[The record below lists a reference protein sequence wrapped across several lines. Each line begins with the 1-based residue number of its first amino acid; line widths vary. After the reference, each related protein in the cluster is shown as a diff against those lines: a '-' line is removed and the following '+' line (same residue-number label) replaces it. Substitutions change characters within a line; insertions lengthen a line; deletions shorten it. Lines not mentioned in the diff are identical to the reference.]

1 MNSLDL
7 RELYRNK
14 SFRFVL
20 VFFAGIVIWFS
31 FYHFIYEFDE
41 LISSNSRQIDIKK
54 SISILLAKQS
64 NYFLSILG
72 YQPKIEIYSDM
83 VVTLIQDTKYNHGV
97 WIGEPCNGLKL
108 FGVFSIFIIAF
119 PGNLKTKL
127 WYIPLGIIILHFIN
141 VIRIAILTIIQAYN
155 PLLLN
160 FNHNVTFQVI
170 IYSFI
175 FLLWYLW
182 TKKFS
187 SLSKKNE

>member
-1 MNSLDL
+1 MNLSDL
-7 RELYRNK
+7 RELFRSK
-14 SFRFVL
+14 SFRFIL
-20 VFFAGIVIWFS
+20 LFLAGIIIWFS
-31 FYHFIYEFDE
+31 FYHFIYEFDK
-41 LISSNSRQIDIKK
+41 LLSSNSQQVDVKK
-54 SISILLAKQS
+54 SISILLAEQS

-72 YQPKIEIYSDM
+72 YQPQIEIYSDM

-119 PGNLKTKL
+119 PGDFKTKL
-127 WYIPLGIIILHFIN
+127 WYIPLGVIILHFIN

-155 PLLLN
+155 PLFLN